1 MKKLSAF
8 TLAEVL
14 ITLGVIGIV
23 AAMTMPSL
31 IANYQKKV
39 WVNQLKKSVSVLEQG
54 FRKMLADEGVDSLLD
69 TKAWTDNTV
78 SYNLCDYLGAGDCL
92 GIENGLKTYFK
103 ISKIGDDGSG
113 SQDYSYSYLNKKNQK
128 LNWHTWIVFADGM
141 TLFDS
146 SFYVHSGMDCS
157 DGIDAQNCKIA
168 AADFKIDVNGQR
180 GPNRIG
186 RDIFGFILS
195 TDGRL
200 IPFYSL
206 EDKKSYSGQAN
217 DYWRDDASKCG
228 TPGKSD
234 AEEKSDGFGC
244 AARIIENGWEMDY

>member
-92 GIENGLKTYFK
+92 GIENGLKTAGAWFGFGVALDL
-103 ISKIGDDGSG
+103 ISRNVCFSKSPMKNSIAINSIIASTAGAAS
-113 SQDYSYSYLNKKNQK
+113 SLSSVKKNK
-128 LNWHTWIVFADGM
+128 NV
-141 TLFDS
+141 
-146 SFYVHSGMDCS
+146 
-157 DGIDAQNCKIA
+157 
-168 AADFKIDVNGQR
+168 
-180 GPNRIG
+180 
-186 RDIFGFILS
+186 
-195 TDGRL
+195 
-200 IPFYSL
+200 
-206 EDKKSYSGQAN
+206 
-217 DYWRDDASKCG
+217 
-228 TPGKSD
+228 
-234 AEEKSDGFGC
+234 
-244 AARIIENGWEMDY
+244 